1 MDLQYFVELFCGG
14 LTRGS
19 IYALIA
25 LGYTMVYGI
34 IELINFAH
42 GEIYMIGAFTALI
55 VASALG
61 IMGFPAA
68 GIIVIAALA
77 AVIWCAAYGYTIE
90 KIAYR
95 PLRGAPRLS
104 PLISAI
110 GVSIFLQNYV
120 SLAQTS
126 DFVAFPQLI
135 TDFEFL
141 DPISHIIGTSD
152 FLIIVTSLV
161 TMVALTLFIQY
172 TKMGKAMRATAQ
184 NRKMAMLLGIDADR
198 IISLTFIIGSSLAAI
213 GGVLIAN
220 HVGQVNF
227 FIGFIAG
234 LCSACAKASPP
245 AISPAPT
252 KTPSPSPCW
261 CSSSSSVRR
270 ASSESPRFKRS
281 KGADMNMILR
291 ALMVSVWFMALT
303 FPLVVLKVDALN
315 DTILFRWENMAS
327 IGVGAFV
334 LSIFWRWSMERK
346 ARGAVSTGPSLFARA
361 LEAVRQPKPRYTC
374 LGLIAVLMLV
384 MPYISSMYQI
394 NIMISALIYI
404 MLGLGLNIVVGL
416 AGQLVLG
423 YAAFYAVGAYT
434 YGLLN
439 TYFGLGFWAVLP
451 VGGIMAALFGLMLGF
466 PVLRLKG
473 DYLAIVTL
481 GFGEIIRLVLENWTS
496 VTKGSFGLSNL
507 SRPSLFGMEM
517 GVTEAT
523 NYIYYIVLAAVVV
536 TIIVVGRLKN
546 SRIGLAL
553 QALREDDIACEAMG
567 IDLTKVKLSAFAL
580 GSCWAG
586 FAGVIFA
593 AKTTFIN
600 PASFTFMES
609 AMVLSMVVL
618 GGMGSVLGVT
628 IAAAILVLAPEYL
641 RAFSEYRMLLFGA
654 VMVIMM
660 IYRPQGLISG
670 EKRTYKITNK
680 DKIDSSKSAFDVP
693 ATGGQ
698 A

>member
-1 MDLQYFVELFCGG
+1 
-14 LTRGS
+14 
-19 IYALIA
+19 
-25 LGYTMVYGI
+25 
-34 IELINFAH
+34 
-42 GEIYMIGAFTALI
+42 
-55 VASALG
+55 
-61 IMGFPAA
+61 
-68 GIIVIAALA
+68 
-77 AVIWCAAYGYTIE
+77 
-90 KIAYR
+90 
-95 PLRGAPRLS
+95 
-104 PLISAI
+104 
-110 GVSIFLQNYV
+110 
-120 SLAQTS
+120 
-126 DFVAFPQLI
+126 
-135 TDFEFL
+135 
-141 DPISHIIGTSD
+141 
-152 FLIIVTSLV
+152 
-161 TMVALTLFIQY
+161 
-172 TKMGKAMRATAQ
+172 
-184 NRKMAMLLGIDADR
+184 
-198 IISLTFIIGSSLAAI
+198 
-213 GGVLIAN
+213 
-220 HVGQVNF
+220 
-227 FIGFIAG
+227 
-234 LCSACAKASPP
+234 
-245 AISPAPT
+245 
-252 KTPSPSPCW
+252 
-261 CSSSSSVRR
+261 
-270 ASSESPRFKRS
+270 
-281 KGADMNMILR
+281 MNMILR
-291 ALMVSVWFMALT
+291 AL
-303 FPLVVLKVDALN
+303 VLKVDALN

-536 TIIVVGRLKN
+536 TIIVVG
-546 SRIGLAL
+546 
-553 QALREDDIACEAMG
+553 

>member
-1 MDLQYFVELFCGG
+1 
-14 LTRGS
+14 
-19 IYALIA
+19 
-25 LGYTMVYGI
+25 
-34 IELINFAH
+34 
-42 GEIYMIGAFTALI
+42 
-55 VASALG
+55 
-61 IMGFPAA
+61 
-68 GIIVIAALA
+68 
-77 AVIWCAAYGYTIE
+77 
-90 KIAYR
+90 
-95 PLRGAPRLS
+95 
-104 PLISAI
+104 
-110 GVSIFLQNYV
+110 
-120 SLAQTS
+120 
-126 DFVAFPQLI
+126 
-135 TDFEFL
+135 
-141 DPISHIIGTSD
+141 
-152 FLIIVTSLV
+152 
-161 TMVALTLFIQY
+161 
-172 TKMGKAMRATAQ
+172 
-184 NRKMAMLLGIDADR
+184 
-198 IISLTFIIGSSLAAI
+198 
-213 GGVLIAN
+213 
-220 HVGQVNF
+220 
-227 FIGFIAG
+227 
-234 LCSACAKASPP
+234 
-245 AISPAPT
+245 
-252 KTPSPSPCW
+252 
-261 CSSSSSVRR
+261 
-270 ASSESPRFKRS
+270 
-281 KGADMNMILR
+281 MNMILR

-481 GFGEIIRLVLENWTS
+481 GFGEIIRLVLENWT
-496 VTKGSFGLSNL
+496 
-507 SRPSLFGMEM
+507 GMEM

-553 QALREDDIACEAMG
+553 QALREDEIACEAMG